1 METCMFDTLAA
12 ARTLKNAGFNETQ
25 AEAMVGTISSALNEH
40 MATKADINTLK
51 VDVNTLKA
59 DVKADFNTLET
70 EIKTLETEIK
80 ADFKALSD
88 KVDRLEESNTSK
100 LKELELRMT
109 VRMGAMMFA
118 TAFLVL
124 AVARFMFL

>member
-51 VDVNTLKA
+51 ADIKA
-59 DVKADFNTLET
+59 DIDTLEAD
-70 EIKTLETEIK
+70 IK

-100 LKELELRMT
+100 FKEMELRMT

-118 TAFLVL
+118 TAFLSL
-124 AVARFMFL
+124 AVARFMLL

>member
-12 ARTLKNAGFNETQ
+12 ARTLKNAGFNEIQ

-40 MATKADINTLK
+40 MATKAD
-51 VDVNTLKA
+51 VNTLKA
-59 DVKADFNTLET
+59 DIKADINTLET
-70 EIKTLETEIK
+70 EIKT
-80 ADFKALSD
+80 LSD